1 MCVIS
6 PYNSGCFGQGR
17 RVAPNKFTVTVGGD
31 HRDHPCPVQAIF
43 NRFKKF
49 LDGRIIRTP
58 LPEDVH
64 LLAENFPYWIKLEN
78 RDPSKPANWVP
89 SRVGEVLPLLRRGV
103 FNQTGFRFDWTRAN
117 ELFAISHQLESPN
130 CIHRNLRHHQKR
142 GQGGIRGEHIYV
154 VYYKKKRR
162 KVAFTI
168 HDPRIGK
175 VVLVSSFYTN
185 SNWVRECVETPAIFS
200 RPGSGCDCK

>member
-1 MCVIS
+1 VIPEKPS
-6 PYNSGCFGQGR
+6 LKLGR
-17 RVAPNKFTVTVGGD
+17 DPPER
-31 HRDHPCPVQAIF
+31 PCPVQSIF

-49 LDGRIIRTP
+49 LNGRIIRTP

-78 RDPSKPANWVP
+78 RDPSNPSNWIP
-89 SRVGEVLPLLRRGV
+89 SRVGEVLPLLKRGV

-117 ELFAISHQLESPN
+117 NLFAIAYLLEAPN
-130 CIHRNLRHHQKR
+130 CIHRNLRHHRRR
-142 GQGGIRGEHIYV
+142 GQGGIRGDHIYV
-154 VYYKKKRR
+154 IYHNKKRR

-175 VVLVSSFYTN
+175 VVLVSSFFAN
-185 SNWVRECVETPAIFS
+185 KNWVRECVESPAIHVRS
-200 RPGSGCDCK
+200 DAACDCK